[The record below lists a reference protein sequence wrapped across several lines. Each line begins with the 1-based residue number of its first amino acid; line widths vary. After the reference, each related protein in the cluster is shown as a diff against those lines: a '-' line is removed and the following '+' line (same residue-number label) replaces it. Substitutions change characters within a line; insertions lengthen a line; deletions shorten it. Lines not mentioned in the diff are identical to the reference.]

1 MSDGRMIFE
10 RERQDMANIIKV
22 IFQRKNTNVAGGNF
36 SFKTTDE
43 NGKEYIIMTPTMMS
57 EA

>member
-10 RERQDMANIIKV
+10 REREDLARIVKL
-22 IFQRKNTNVAGGNF
+22 IFTRKNTNVAGGNF

-43 NGKEYIIMTPTMMS
+43 TGKEYIIMT
-57 EA
+57 